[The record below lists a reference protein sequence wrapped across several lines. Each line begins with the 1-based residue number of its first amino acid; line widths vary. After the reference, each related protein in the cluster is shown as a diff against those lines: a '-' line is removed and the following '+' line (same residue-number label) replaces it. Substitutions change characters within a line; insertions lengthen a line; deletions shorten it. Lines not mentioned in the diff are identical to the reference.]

1 MAEQISDMN
10 RMKVECKDILGAL
23 KEERKSGTSL
33 VIQRL
38 EPHTSTVG
46 FPGSSAG
53 KNSPAQCRAC
63 RFDPWVR
70 KIPWRR
76 K

>member
-33 VIQRL
+33 V
-38 EPHTSTVG
+38 PSSHS
-46 FPGSSAG
+46 PG
-53 KNSPAQCRAC
+53 PAAALAQLGAPPPLHRC
-63 RFDPWVR
+63 PQG
-70 KIPWRR
+70 
-76 K
+76 